1 MTSTEILVTLGGL
14 YLGYW
19 VVSKLFAGK
28 AQVQTAAGEH
38 ANLPKAV
45 RDTESASPAWFTVL
59 NVSPS
64 ATPDEIRQS
73 YRTLVSQYHP
83 DKVATLGAE
92 LKAVAERKSKEIN
105 VAYEEAKRVRGDIL

>member
-1 MTSTEILVTLGGL
+1 MTSTELLVTLGGL
-14 YLGYW
+14 YVGYW
-19 VVSKLFAGK
+19 VVAKLFAGK
-28 AQVQTAAGEH
+28 PQLHTAAGTH
-38 ANLPKAV
+38 ANRPNAE
-45 RDTESASPAWFTVL
+45 RDTEPASPAWFTVL
-59 NVSPS
+59 NVPPS

>member
-1 MTSTEILVTLGGL
+1 MSSTDILVTLGGL
-14 YLGYW
+14 YVGYW
-19 VVSKLFAGK
+19 VVSKFFAGK
-28 AQVQTAAGEH
+28 QQMQTATGPH
-38 ANLPKAV
+38 ANLPDTV
-45 RDTESASPAWFTVL
+45 RGTESTSPAWFTVL
-59 NVSPS
+59 DVSPS

-105 VAYEEAKRVRGDIL
+105 VAYEEAKRVRGEFF

>member
-1 MTSTEILVTLGGL
+1 MSSTEILVTLGGL
-14 YLGYW
+14 YFGYW

-28 AQVQTAAGEH
+28 LLVQTAAG
-38 ANLPKAV
+38 AQSNFPNAV
-45 RDTESASPAWFTVL
+45 RDAESASPAWFTVL
-59 NVSPS
+59 NISPS

-105 VAYEEAKRVRGDIL
+105 VAYEEAKRVRGEFF